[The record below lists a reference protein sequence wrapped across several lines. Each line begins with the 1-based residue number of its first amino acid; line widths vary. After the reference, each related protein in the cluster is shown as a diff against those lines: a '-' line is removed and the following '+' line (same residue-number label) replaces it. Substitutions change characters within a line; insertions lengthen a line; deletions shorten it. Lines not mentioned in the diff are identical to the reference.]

1 MMRRSK
7 QRSRDFLLGV
17 TYVGMNASIPNASPS
32 NQVAVWS
39 NVRGILFRC
48 ACNFSASAV
57 HQIHCIC
64 QVAWT
69 PLGLLV
75 EFLAAATTSQF
86 AACLEISV
94 VDLTLI
100 S

>member
-1 MMRRSK
+1 M
-7 QRSRDFLLGV
+7 
-17 TYVGMNASIPNASPS
+17 TVGMNASIPNASPS

-57 HQIHCIC
+57 HQIHCRFIC

-86 AACLEISV
+86 AASLEICRRPNAIFIV
-94 VDLTLI
+94 EIDKLGCN
-100 S
+100 